1 MLEVSK
7 KGRVMITAAEL
18 ELTMIEIV
26 ALSGDARTKLL
37 TAVKEAKAH
46 DFDRA
51 KALVDEAQELLNDAH
66 KSQTELLTLEARGE
80 VTTPTVL
87 LVHAQ
92 DHLMTT
98 MLLRDVIDALLDIY
112 R

>member
-1 MLEVSK
+1 
-7 KGRVMITAAEL
+7 MITAEEL
-18 ELTMIEIV
+18 EITMIEIV

-46 DFDRA
+46 DFVRA
-51 KALVDEAQELLNDAH
+51 QALVDEAQGLLNDAH
-66 KSQTELLTLEARGE
+66 RAQTDLLTAEARGE
-80 VTTPTVL
+80 VTTPSVL

-98 MLLRDVIDALLDIY
+98 MLLRDVIEALLDIY

>member
-1 MLEVSK
+1 
-7 KGRVMITAAEL
+7 MISAAEL

-37 TAVKEAKAH
+37 GAVKEAKAGN
-46 DFDRA
+46 FDRVQ
-51 KALVDEAQELLNDAH
+51 ALVDEAQGLLNDAH
-66 KSQTELLTLEARGE
+66 KSQTDLLTAEARGE
-80 VTTPTVL
+80 VTTPSVL

-98 MLLRDVIDALLDIY
+98 MLLRDVIEALTDIY

>member
-1 MLEVSK
+1 MTPEDLENS
-7 KGRVMITAAEL
+7 
-18 ELTMIEIV
+18 MIEIV

-37 TAVKEAKAH
+37 NAVKKGREH
-46 DFDRA
+46 DFEGA
-51 KALVDEAQELLNDAH
+51 HALVNEAQDLLNDAH
-66 KSQTELLTLEARGE
+66 NAQTALLTAEARGE

-98 MLLRDVIDALLDIY
+98 MLLRDIIDTLLDIY